1 MRKKKS
7 LGALPI
13 ILKLLILP
21 MQLFEVL
28 LICSKT
34 EELLLFLGLNEYRLP
49 VFKESPRCSCA
60 LTVKCRLLLP

>member
-49 VFKESPRCSCA
+49 VYQKVTDVHA
-60 LTVKCRLLLP
+60 LLQ